1 METTKYI
8 LKTLDDGPRKSG
20 RPKGVVSANTQ
31 KAITAWDLLKVEHPT
46 MNGEALLDLVAD
58 EMFGKRLN
66 PQVRKSERVRLKRTL
81 QRHNR
86 YR

>member
-1 METTKYI
+1 METTTEVI
-8 LKTLDDGPRKSG
+8 KTLDDGPRKSG

-31 KAITAWDLLKVEHPT
+31 KAIAAWDSFKIQHPT

-58 EMFGKRLN
+58 EIFGKRLN

-86 YR
+86 YK